1 LKKFFVGLLIFILL
15 CAVSCTTTKSSLG
28 TQVVYDET
36 QVVTND
42 VEVVGETLTDLVED
56 EVQAEEAAEATETVD
71 VAESSD
77 ATETVESVDTVEA
90 TEAGE
95 LVESVESPVEET
107 ASAKDSE
114 DVGYVAEEV
123 TSAETTEI
131 AEVSE
136 VSEVAEMAESEA
148 SEVEL
153 GAEVVSSEEP
163 SSEVTEV
170 VESASE
176 AEVEQPVE
184 SSEAE
189 TVITETPAVEEA
201 NEVESSKEVVLTNE
215 ASEPVP
221 TAFFDK
227 VVYYAKLYGNIAL
240 EFAKA
245 NILFSLGLLT
255 MAIGIIMLIV
265 DLIKYIVKSIKSNKY
280 EEEMEIE
287 EPDIDRNDLY
297 HPLSST
303 KKQASDFDSDEV
315 VYAEPAEPEDT
326 SSKVETSPSTS
337 VKYSKKDYDDD
348 KKFQTDDD
356 FLRSLLND
364 EDL

>member
-136 VSEVAEMAESEA
+136 A

-153 GAEVVSSEEP
+153 GSEVVSSEEP

-297 HPLSST
+297 HPLSSA

>member
-1 LKKFFVGLLIFILL
+1 MKKFFVGLLIFILL

-42 VEVVGETLTDLVED
+42 VEVIGETLTDLDVGSSQIED
-56 EVQAEEAAEATETVD
+56 TAEAGESVD
-71 VAESSD
+71 VAESSE
-77 ATETVESVDTVEA
+77 ATETVGPVDTVEA
-90 TEAGE
+90 TE
-95 LVESVESPVEET
+95 VESVESPVDET
-107 ASAKDSE
+107 ASVVASV
-114 DVGYVAEEV
+114 DVGSVAVEV
-123 TSAETTEI
+123 ASGEVSEI
-131 AEVSE
+131 AE
-136 VSEVAEMAESEA
+136 VSEVAEMAETEA
-148 SEVEL
+148 TEVEL
-153 GAEVVSSEEP
+153 SSEVVSSEEP
-163 SSEVTEV
+163 SSEVTEAV
-170 VESASE
+170 DSA
-176 AEVEQPVE
+176 ADTEVEQPVE
-184 SSEAE
+184 SSESE
-189 TVITETPAVEEA
+189 TVATETPVVEEA

-297 HPLSST
+297 HPLSSA

-326 SSKVETSPSTS
+326 SSKVATSTSTS
-337 VKYSKKDYDDD
+337 VKYSKKDSDDD